1 MIEVLIALVILAVS
15 LLALAGLMGVVT
27 RNNSFGSHLTEA
39 TTLAQD
45 RLEELRVSRW
55 DTITTGSDSIRS
67 SSGINYTRSWTVT
80 NNPSNLRTVQ
90 VTISWNDRVDRSIRM
105 VSALAQPY

>member
-15 LLALAGLMGVVT
+15 LLALAGLMGVVAK
-27 RNNSFGSHLTEA
+27 NNSYGSHLTEA

-55 DTITTGSDSIRS
+55 DTISTGSDSIRS
-67 SSGINYTRSWTVT
+67 SSGITYDRSWTVT
-80 NNPSNLRTVQ
+80 NSLSNLRTVEI
-90 VTISWNDRVDRSIRM
+90 TIGWNDRVQRSIRM
-105 VSALAQPY
+105 VSALSQPQ

>member
-1 MIEVLIALVILAVS
+1 MIEVLIALIILAVS

-45 RLEELRVSRW
+45 KLEGLRVCRW
-55 DTITTGSDSIRS
+55 ATIMGGSDDITGSSNINYRRTWEVANGGGRKTVTITIG
-67 SSGINYTRSWTVT
+67 
-80 NNPSNLRTVQ
+80 
-90 VTISWNDRVDRSIRM
+90 WNDRTGHSIRLIS
-105 VSALAQPY
+105 VLSQ